1 MNFVTLA
8 FGILLIGTGFVTLV
22 RKLHD
27 RTIHESLAQ
36 VQFAHGDTAPAV
48 SSFVSVLV
56 PIVSAIASGIA
67 FVVVGVLGRSAAPM
81 SWLGW

>member
-8 FGILLIGTGFVTLV
+8 FGILLIGSGFVTLV

-48 SSFVSVLV
+48 SAFVSVLV

-81 SWLGW
+81 SWLGL

>member
-27 RTIHESLAQ
+27 RTIHETLAQ

-48 SSFVSVLV
+48 SAFVSLLV
-56 PIVSAIASGIA
+56 PIVSAIAGGIA
-67 FVVVGVLGRSAAPM
+67 FAVVGVMGRSAAPL
-81 SWLGW
+81 SWLGL

>member
-8 FGILLIGTGFVTLV
+8 FGILLVCTGFVALV

-27 RTIHESLAQ
+27 RSIHESLAQ

-48 SSFVSVLV
+48 SAFVGLLV

-67 FVVVGVLGRSAAPM
+67 FLVVGVMGKSAAPM
-81 SWLGW
+81 SWLGL

>member
-8 FGILLIGTGFVTLV
+8 LGILLIGTGFVALV

-36 VQFAHGDTAPAV
+36 MQFAHGDTAPAV
-48 SSFVSVLV
+48 SAFVSVLV

-67 FVVVGVLGRSAAPM
+67 FVVVGVMGRSAAPM
-81 SWLGW
+81 SWLGL